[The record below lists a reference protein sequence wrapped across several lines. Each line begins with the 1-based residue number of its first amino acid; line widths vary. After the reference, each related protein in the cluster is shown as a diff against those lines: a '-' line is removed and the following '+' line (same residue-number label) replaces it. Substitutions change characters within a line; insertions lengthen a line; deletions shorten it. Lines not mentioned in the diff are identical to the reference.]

1 MCKAHDFKEMTWR
14 HLNFFQHHAYITAD
28 VARTDCPDCGVKR
41 ITVPWA
47 RQGSRFTLLFEQV
60 ALSLVREMP
69 VNAAARHMAITDKS
83 LWRVVDHYVSQA
95 IAGIDLSGVAAVALD
110 ETAAKRG
117 QNDVTVFID
126 LERGDNPV
134 IFATPGKDQAAL
146 ARFCEHLKAQ
156 GGSTDGIWEVVCDM
170 SQAFQVGVGE
180 MLPNASLTTDWFHV
194 VGRVTDAM
202 NAVRKA
208 ETRALDLPKGAR
220 PAQGRALGH
229 PQRRR
234 ARPHRQ
240 PKTSARATASD
251 GHRHRRRLRDQGKA
265 TMGARRSHT
274 ASGTLGLTR
283 FLNLAKNWVGETP
296 LLEPMRTALA
306 TIEYQF
312 ESIIQRWH
320 SSYSNARLEGLNSIF
335 QAARARACGD
345 RNRRMFITMIY
356 LLAAPI
362 GDIAKST

>member
-1 MCKAHDFKEMTWR
+1 MTWR

-28 VARTDCPDCGVKR
+28 VPRTDCPDCGVKR
-41 ITVPWA
+41 INVPWA

-117 QNDVTVFID
+117 QNYVKVFID

-134 IFATPGKDQAAL
+134 IFATPGNDQAAL
-146 ARFCEHLKAQ
+146 ARFCEHIEAQ
-156 GGSTDGIWEVVCDM
+156 GGSTDGVWEVVCDM
-170 SQAFQVGVGE
+170 SQAFQAGVGE

-194 VGRVTDAM
+194 VGRVTEAM

-208 ETRALDLPKGAR
+208 EARAVDLPKGAR
-220 PAQGRALGH
+220 WATLKGGEREQTDNQAHALVQLEAMG
-229 PQRRR
+229 
-234 ARPHRQ
+234 
-240 PKTSARATASD
+240 TATAD
-251 GHRHRRRLRDQGKA
+251 AYAIKEKLRWVRVAA
-265 TMGARRSHT
+265 TPQAARWR
-274 ASGTLGLTR
+274 LTR
-283 FLNLAKNWVGETP
+283 FLNLAKDWVGETP
-296 LLEPMRTALA
+296 LLEPMRKALA

-320 SSYSNARLEGLNSIF
+320 STYSNARLEGLNSIF
-335 QAARARACGD
+335 QAARARARGY
-345 RNRRMFITMIY
+345 RNQRTFITMIY
-356 LLAAPI
+356 MLAAPI